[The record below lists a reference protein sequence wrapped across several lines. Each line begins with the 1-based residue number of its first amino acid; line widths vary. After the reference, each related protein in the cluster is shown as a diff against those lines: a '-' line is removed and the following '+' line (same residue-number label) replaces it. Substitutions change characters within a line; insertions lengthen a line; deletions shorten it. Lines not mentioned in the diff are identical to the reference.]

1 MSMLKA
7 KIEGLLFVAAKAL
20 HEKKIAEVVGAKR
33 EDVTKVVDE
42 LAEEYDSRNGG
53 LRIIR
58 HGRDV
63 RMSTSA
69 EIAKVMQQ
77 YLKDETTGELTKPS
91 LETLTIVAY
100 RGPITKGELEQ
111 VRGVNCSLIL
121 RNLMMRGLVGSDG
134 EHGMPTTTYDVT
146 PDFLRFLGIPS
157 IERLPEYD
165 KLRSH
170 ENVVRVLE
178 DVVREGTQ
186 VEEKEGE
193 KTVAT
198 EDKSG

>member
-1 MSMLKA
+1 MSLLKS
-7 KIEGLLFVAAKAL
+7 KIEGILFVAAKAL
-20 HEKKIAEVVGAKR
+20 NEKKLAEAVGVKR
-33 EDVTKVVDE
+33 EDVVKAVDE
-42 LAEEYDSRNGG
+42 LAEEYNSKKGG

-58 HGRDV
+58 HGKDV

-69 EIAKVMQQ
+69 EIAKVVQQ
-77 YLKDETTGELTKPS
+77 YLKDEMTGELTKPS

-121 RNLMMRGLVGSDG
+121 RNLMMRGLVESNG
-134 EHGMPTTTYDVT
+134 EHGMPTTTYNVT
-146 PDFLRFLGIPS
+146 SDFLRFLGIPN
-157 IERLPEYD
+157 IEQLPEYD

-178 DVVREGTQ
+178 DMGEQ
-186 VEEKEGE
+186 DQQQAPEKEVE
-193 KTVAT
+193 KS
-198 EDKSG
+198 E